1 MQRISWGL
9 SPGNWPK
16 TPAFRV
22 KCSNLLVSASVILAN
37 HPELY
42 RRSMSKKKL
51 FNDPVYGFVSV
62 PYGILFRLV
71 EHPYFQRLRRIKQV
85 SLTHYVYPGALHTR
99 FHHAM
104 GAMHL
109 TQQAIH
115 VLRTKG
121 VEISEEESTG
131 VLAAILLHDIG
142 HGPFSHTLEHTLME
156 VHHEELSIWFMEKLN
171 EEFDGELDLALKIFK
186 DEYPKKFLHQ
196 LVSSQLDMDRLDY
209 LNRDSFFT
217 GVHEGVVGYHR
228 LIQMLAV
235 HDNKL
240 VIEQKGILSIE
251 KFLLARRMMYWQV
264 YLHKTVLSAEQ
275 MLIRALRRA
284 KELAN
289 DGLDIRVPKSLAFF
303 LNHEIRRED
312 FVVNRDL
319 LLDHFAKLDDF
330 DIVSALKSFQDA
342 SDPVLA
348 FLSGCILDRRLFR
361 LTLQNEPFRED
372 EIRAVE
378 EMVLE
383 KYPFGREDLP
393 FLVFT
398 GEETNAAYSTS
409 KAEINILL
417 KNGAVKPMS
426 EVSDYEVQSKL
437 ITKYYLCYP
446 KSPAQTLYGQVLL
459 PIP

>member
-1 MQRISWGL
+1 
-9 SPGNWPK
+9 
-16 TPAFRV
+16 
-22 KCSNLLVSASVILAN
+22 
-37 HPELY
+37 
-42 RRSMSKKKL
+42 MSKKKI

-62 PYGILFRLV
+62 PYGILFKLV

-121 VEISEEESTG
+121 VEITEEESTG
-131 VLAAILLHDIG
+131 ALIGILLHDIG

-171 EEFDGELDLALKIFK
+171 EEYGGQLSLAIQIFK
-186 DEYPKKFLHQ
+186 DEYHKKFLHQ
-196 LVSSQLDMDRLDY
+196 LISSQLDMDRLDY

-240 VIEQKGILSIE
+240 VVEEKGILSIE
-251 KFLLARRMMYWQV
+251 KFLVARRMMYWQV

-275 MLIRALRRA
+275 MLIRALKRA
-284 KELAN
+284 KNLAN
-289 DGLDIRVPKSLAFF
+289 AGFDLQVPKSLAFF

-312 FVVNRDL
+312 FVSNRDL
-319 LLDHFAKLDDF
+319 LLDNFARLDDF
-330 DIVSALKSFQDA
+330 DIVSALKNFQE
-342 SDPVLA
+342 SDDRLLA
-348 FLSGCILDRRLFR
+348 FLSHSIIDRRLFR
-361 LTLQNEPFRED
+361 LVLQNEPFADE

-378 EMVLE
+378 EQVL
-383 KYPFGREDLP
+383 KDYPFSKEEMP
-393 FLVFT
+393 YLVFN
-398 GEETNAAYSTS
+398 GQETNSAYSTS
-409 KAEINILL
+409 KAEISILL
-417 KNGAVKPMS
+417 KNGRVKPMS
-426 EVSDYEVQSKL
+426 EVSDYQVQSKQ

-446 KSPAQTLYGQVLL
+446 KSPAQTKHGQVLL
-459 PIP
+459 QNP